1 MDHQLLPSMQRPLKM
16 STPPQHLHSIQLL
29 HLLLPSILLQHLIN
43 TQLQLNLFILNL
55 LSLFILNLLSLFML
69 NLPSLFIL
77 NLLNLSILNLLSLF
91 MLNLLK
97 MSTQLLLHLQ
107 TSTPLLLSQL

>member
-55 LSLFILNLLSLFML
+55 LSLF
-69 NLPSLFIL
+69 
-77 NLLNLSILNLLSLF
+77 